1 MSETA
6 PWTTSAALLLYT
18 RAGLENDTAAE
29 LTDRAAA
36 AGIYGYCRTHRDGG
50 LVEFHSHDGSPVT
63 PLLRSLPFTEL
74 VFVRQWVAGHGWLP
88 PLPEHER
95 LTPLLKSL
103 PSGESY
109 ADVRLEYPDTNDG
122 KGLSRFCKGF
132 GRAVEQALR
141 QRGALDEHA
150 GQRLHLLFTD
160 SATVFPGIAPV
171 ENSSPWPLGIPRLR
185 MPGDAPSRSTLK
197 LEEALLTLLHPA
209 ERETLL
215 RPGSTA
221 VDLGAAPGG
230 WTWQLVRR
238 GLHVTAVDNGPMDT
252 ALLDSGLVDHR
263 REDGFRYRPRRPVDW
278 LVCDMVER
286 PARILPLMTSWLTE
300 GACRQAVFNLKLP
313 MKQRHATVRDGLEQL
328 RSALQSSGRAM
339 DVRCKQLYHDREEVT
354 VCVTPST

>member
-1 MSETA
+1 MSEIA
-6 PWTTSAALLLYT
+6 PWTAGAALLAYT
-18 RAGLENDTAAE
+18 RAGLENDAAAE
-29 LTDRAAA
+29 LTDRATG
-36 AGIYGYCRTHRDGG
+36 AGIHGYCRTHRDGG
-50 LVEFHSHDGSPVT
+50 LVEFHSHDGTPVA
-63 PLLRSLPFTEL
+63 PLLRALPFTAL
-74 VFVRQWVAGHGWLP
+74 VFIRQWLTGHGWLTG
-88 PLPEHER
+88 LPEQDR
-95 LTPLLKSL
+95 LTPLLQAL
-103 PSGESY
+103 PPGDVY

-122 KGLSRFCKGF
+122 KGLSRFCRGF

-141 QRGALDEHA
+141 QRGALDAHA
-150 GQRLHLLFTD
+150 VQRLHLLFTD
-160 SATVFPGIAPV
+160 SATVFPGIAPLD
-171 ENSSPWPLGIPRLR
+171 NSSPWPLGIPRLR
-185 MPGDAPSRSTLK
+185 MPAEAPSRSTLK

-209 ERETLL
+209 ERERLL
-215 RPGSTA
+215 HAGATA

-286 PARILPLMTSWLTE
+286 PSRILPLMTAWLTE
-300 GACRQAVFNLKLP
+300 GACRQAIFNLKLP

-328 RSALQSSGRAM
+328 RAALQRSGRTM

-354 VCVTPST
+354 VCVLPSA